1 MKKNIVL
8 IDLDLTL
15 LKSISESEKVNIE
28 YLIVQADD
36 KKIDELK
43 SSYRIKNILSR
54 ERFDEYTEQHER
66 ELDYKTIE
74 KFRES
79 QLNSEYYQS
88 RFSDDVSLKQYRYFN
103 ALFG

>member
-43 SSYRIKNILSR
+43 SSYRIKNIFSR
-54 ERFDEYTEQHER
+54 LKINKYTK
-66 ELDYKTIE
+66 ELK
-74 KFRES
+74 
-79 QLNSEYYQS
+79 N
-88 RFSDDVSLKQYRYFN
+88 N
-103 ALFG
+103 